1 MFSFKKFQE
10 MGTKSLFLSFQNSF
24 SVGYSPIS
32 LESLDQNSSLTSLLE
47 CKLKAL
53 NLEKIKMAKTIE
65 IDSGANF
72 SKLL

>member
-1 MFSFKKFQE
+1 

-47 CKLKAL
+47 CKFKAL